1 MPARNADL
9 DSLYRPDSSADL
21 IAAGALSGSPESNGG
36 AGLYSMPSWIVWAV
50 VSPAI
55 SAATVSPKSIS
66 EVTPPAVITL
76 PSRTT
81 LPCSCVPPDKGQQI
95 GKGPMGRRPP
105 SFEYSGNPQN
115 ECAGANRR
123 DVLCSTRL
131 PADELY
137 GFAIADCP
145 DDAVASARDAEQIEW
160 RTVRKGVRWH
170 EAQPAIAGHRRV

>member
-1 MPARNADL
+1 MGSCLAGDIGR
-9 DSLYRPDSSADL
+9 DSEPKIYL
-21 IAAGALSGSPESNGG
+21 GG
-36 AGLYSMPSWIVWAV
+36 DTTRGDHV
-50 VSPAI
+50 AI
-55 SAATVSPKSIS
+55 SNDPGLLV
-66 EVTPPAVITL
+66 
-76 PSRTT
+76 R
-81 LPCSCVPPDKGQQI
+81 CPDKGQQI
-95 GKGPMGRRPP
+95 GKRPMGRRPP